1 MNDSPLRKPS
11 SDAPLWIGF
20 GLVVLVM
27 AVYGQTLRHEFLY
40 YDDGHYITDNPM
52 VRQGLTWAGVRWSLT
67 AVVAH
72 MWHPL
77 TLISHMLDVSLFGMQ
92 PGLHHLVNVIL
103 HAANAV
109 LMFLVFW
116 RMTGDLWKPAIV
128 AAIWA
133 VHPLRAESVAWASE
147 RKDVLSALFFF
158 LALLAYARYA
168 ETRRLRDYA
177 LVFGSFALGLCAK
190 PMLVTFPFV
199 LLLLDFWPLKR
210 VQVPGATEG
219 RQRFRALLLE
229 KIPLFGLTIAGA
241 VVTIWS
247 QHSSGATRSI
257 EAIPIAVRIANAIH
271 SYGIYLYQ
279 TAAPYKLAVMY
290 PHPGSEIAWGITI
303 VILLG
308 LLGFTLLLLRDW
320 QQFPAFLM
328 GWCWFLGMLVPV
340 IGIVQVGGMAHSDR
354 YTYLPQVG
362 LLIGFVYSMGWRLE
376 QRPAWHTRILLVSAA
391 LSLFAFTMQGYAQVA
406 LWRNQI
412 TLFKH
417 TVEVSPGSSLAHFN
431 LGNGYAFS
439 GRPDLAEPHFR
450 ESLRINSRELGA
462 KTNLAG
468 ALIELGRPQEAVPLL
483 QELIDF
489 DPYEPEYQVQL
500 ALALYRQG
508 KYGEA
513 LFRATEALRIDPEYQ
528 RALHLADQCRKALAP
543 EVGGQ

>member
-20 GLVVLVM
+20 GLIVLVM
-27 AVYGQTLRHEFLY
+27 AVYGQTLRHDFLY

-52 VRQGLTWAGVRWSLT
+52 VRQGLTWAGVKWSLT

-72 MWHPL
+72 MWHPV
-77 TLISHMLDVSLFGMQ
+77 TLISHMLDVSLFGMR
-92 PGLHHLVNVIL
+92 PGLHHFVNVLL

-109 LMFLVFW
+109 LVFIVLR
-116 RMTGDLWKPAIV
+116 RMTGALWKPAIV

-158 LALLAYARYA
+158 LALWAYARYA
-168 ETRRLRDYA
+168 ETRRPRDYA
-177 LVFGSFALGLCAK
+177 LVFTSFALGLCAK

-199 LLLLDFWPLKR
+199 LLLLDFWPLNR

-219 RQRFRALLLE
+219 RQQFRALVLE
-229 KIPLFGLTIAGA
+229 KIPLFALTVAG
-241 VVTIWS
+241 VVITLWS
-247 QHSSGATRSI
+247 QHTTGATRSI
-257 EAIPIAVRIANAIH
+257 DAIPISARIANAFQ
-271 SYGIYLYQ
+271 SYGVYLYQ
-279 TAAPYKLAVMY
+279 LVGSHGLAVMY
-290 PHPGSEIAWGITI
+290 PHPGAEIAWIPTLLATAVIGAITI
-303 VILLG
+303 AVLFG
-308 LLGFTLLLLRDW
+308 W
-320 QQFPAFLM
+320 QRSPYALT
-328 GWCWFLGMLVPV
+328 GWFWFLGMLVPV
-340 IGIVQVGGMAHSDR
+340 IGVVQVGGMAHSDR
-354 YTYLPQVG
+354 YTYLPQIG
-362 LLIGFVYSMGWRLE
+362 LLIGFVWLMATDVE
-376 QRPAWHTRILLVSAA
+376 QKPVWAKRTMAVAA
-391 LSLFAFTMQGYAQVA
+391 GLWILSLMLQGYTQVA

-417 TVEVSPGSSLAHFN
+417 TVEVSPESSLAHFN
-431 LGNGYAFS
+431 LGAGYAFA
-439 GRPDLAEPHFR
+439 GRPDLAEPEFR
-450 ESLRINSRELGA
+450 EALRINPREIGA

-468 ALIELGRPQEAVPLL
+468 TLIELGRPHEAVPLL
-483 QELIDF
+483 EELIDF

-528 RALHLADQCRKALAP
+528 RALHLADQCRKALVP